1 MPATSNSAAERLR
14 AALLRV
20 IDLREQMQTDKARTP
35 RWHAVKR
42 WQSRRLEQTYSDL
55 LASPRYNAACR
66 FFLEEIYGARDFAQ
80 RDREALRVVPKL
92 ARLLPE
98 RAVETMAHGVELD
111 ALSEAL
117 DARVAEHL
125 RARIDAASYCAAYVA
140 AGTLRSA
147 NSRSGRSDE
156 IGRSLERLARVPL
169 LSTMLHMMRGPA
181 EAAGLG
187 HLHRFLA
194 TGFDAFQSMG
204 AAGTFLEAVRT
215 RETALMQRVFDGEIP
230 RGVDRPRRGRD
241 GRVAAAIS
249 RRARAAGVC
258 RAAGR
263 APPGAAGRDRRAPAC
278 PACQAPVRRG

>member
-1 MPATSNSAAERLR
+1 MPATPNSAAERLR

-20 IDLREQMQTDKARTP
+20 IELREQLQTDKARTP

-55 LASPRYNAACR
+55 LESSRYNAACR

-125 RARIDAASYCAAYVA
+125 GGRIDAESYCRAYVA
-140 AGTLRSA
+140 AGTGPEREQQIA
-147 NSRSGRSDE
+147 TIGE

-204 AAGTFLEAVRT
+204 AAGTFLDAVRT
-215 RETALMQRVFDGEIP
+215 RETALMKRVLGGEVPAEWI
-230 RGVDRPRRGRD
+230 DL
-241 GRVAAAIS
+241 
-249 RRARAAGVC
+249 
-258 RAAGR
+258 
-263 APPGAAGRDRRAPAC
+263 GAVPADD
-278 PACQAPVRRG
+278 

>member
-1 MPATSNSAAERLR
+1 MPATNSAAERLR
-14 AALLRV
+14 SALLRV
-20 IDLREQMQTDKARTP
+20 IDLREQIQAEKAVAQ
-35 RWHAVKR
+35 RWRAVKR
-42 WQSRRLEQTYSDL
+42 WQSRRLEQTYPDL
-55 LASPRYNAACR
+55 LASPRYGAACQ
-66 FFLEEIYGARDFAQ
+66 FFLDEIYGVRDFAQ

-98 RAVETMAHGVELD
+98 RAVATMAHGVELD

-125 RARIDAASYCAAYVA
+125 PARIDAASYCAAYIT
-140 AGTLRSA
+140 AGTPAEREQQI
-147 NSRSGRSDE
+147 GTIDE

-194 TGFDAFQSMG
+194 TGFDAFQAMG

-215 RETALMQRVFDGEIP
+215 RETSLMQRVFDGEIP
-230 RGVDRPRRGRD
+230 PEWTDLGA
-241 GRVAAAIS
+241 VAT
-249 RRARAAGVC
+249 
-258 RAAGR
+258 
-263 APPGAAGRDRRAPAC
+263 DE
-278 PACQAPVRRG
+278 